1 VTALDL
7 LVLVPWLIF
16 AASLAVIAYRL
27 LRGHGTARQHRR
39 HSR

>member
-1 VTALDL
+1 MTAVDL

-16 AASLAVIAYRL
+16 AAGLAAVGYRL
-27 LRGHGTARQHRR
+27 SRRGASRHDRR

>member
-1 VTALDL
+1 MTAVDL

-16 AASLAVIAYRL
+16 AAGMALIGYRL
-27 LRGHGTARQHRR
+27 LSRHGTGRQHRR